1 MANLQSLSSAV
12 LDNAKQ
18 CINYKNWLHFVTFI
32 CAISSIFMSGEL
44 LYVSAVIALL
54 SEFVSWL
61 LSLSVNNKKSLGQ
74 ELIRLNILQ
83 SAFGSSMK
91 VDVAYLKSKV
101 SKNEYKKASEFDT
114 EAYYA
119 TSDADSEK
127 RLVDIIQE
135 SCFWSQHLYYA
146 CKKKSIAVSIFLG
159 VVIVVLI
166 VTGLAIIDTD
176 NNYSLPR
183 LSLLFLM
190 FFPLWNS
197 VENAISYGS
206 GSAKLSSIDQ
216 QLNKGS
222 YDLPNILAL
231 FADYNVVT
239 SNTPLI
245 PQSVYESEKEKLSE
259 LWAERCVK

>member
-1 MANLQSLSSAV
+1 
-12 LDNAKQ
+12 
-18 CINYKNWLHFVTFI
+18 
-32 CAISSIFMSGEL
+32 
-44 LYVSAVIALL
+44 
-54 SEFVSWL
+54 
-61 LSLSVNNKKSLGQ
+61 
-74 ELIRLNILQ
+74 
-83 SAFGSSMK
+83 
-91 VDVAYLKSKV
+91 
-101 SKNEYKKASEFDT
+101 
-114 EAYYA
+114 
-119 TSDADSEK
+119 
-127 RLVDIIQE
+127 
-135 SCFWSQHLYYA
+135 
-146 CKKKSIAVSIFLG
+146 
-159 VVIVVLI
+159 
-166 VTGLAIIDTD
+166 
-176 NNYSLPR
+176 
-183 LSLLFLM
+183 M